1 VIESNKM
8 KQSIITAFLG
18 RSQDRFSEYHKPT
31 SLTERLDLVV
41 KIPGVDGVEIVY
53 PYETEEAVSTK
64 KMFDDRGLSFA
75 AVNAN
80 IKKEA
85 QWVPGALSR
94 NDENLRQGAI
104 DIIKEAKDYAK
115 IVGAPLVTCCP
126 LSDGYDNL
134 FQIDYPKAW
143 RNMIEAVAQA
153 ADYMPEIP
161 LFLEYK
167 INETRVHAQLDNC
180 AKTILFLRDVGNK
193 ATGVTI
199 DFGHALLAKENPA
212 QVLALCE
219 ETGTDYYLHTNDN
232 DFNFDW
238 DLISGSRNFLHTVEF
253 LFYAKEYSYD
263 KYFTAD
269 ASPRIFDRVDFFTEH
284 AEMNLALWNL
294 VDKLDRKKY
303 RQLMHEEKHMDLMKL
318 VRKEIY
324 RL

>member
-1 VIESNKM
+1 M

-18 RSQDRFSEYHKPT
+18 KTQDRFSEYQKT
-31 SLTERLDLVV
+31 TTLEERLDLVV

-53 PYETEEAVSTK
+53 PYETEEAVHTK

-75 AVNAN
+75 AINAN
-80 IKKEA
+80 IKKET

-94 NDENLRQGAI
+94 NDKDLRQGAI
-104 DIIKEAKDYAK
+104 DIIKKAKDYAVE
-115 IVGAPLVTCCP
+115 VGAPLVTCCP

-143 RNMIEAVAQA
+143 KNMVESVAEA
-153 ADYMPEIP
+153 ADYLPEMP
-161 LFLEYK
+161 LFIEYK

-180 AKTILFLRDVGNK
+180 AKTILFLKKVGNSSM
-193 ATGVTI
+193 GVTI

-219 ETGTDYYLHTNDN
+219 ETNTDYYLHTNDN

-253 LFYAKEYSYD
+253 LFYAKEYGYD

-269 ASPRIFDRVDFFTEH
+269 ASPRIFDMVAFFTEH

-294 VDKLDRKKY
+294 VEKLDRKKY
-303 RQLMHEEKHMDLMKL
+303 RRLMLEEKYMDLMTL

>member
-104 DIIKEAKDYAK
+104 DIIKKAKDYAK

>member
-1 VIESNKM
+1 M

-104 DIIKEAKDYAK
+104 DIIKKAKDYAK

-143 RNMIEAVAQA
+143 RNMVEAVAQA
-153 ADYMPEIP
+153 ADYMSEIP